1 MGIKHL
7 KKFILNKNIIK
18 IYNTINNFTKDAKKN
33 DMCVVAIDVWLFAYK
48 FKYSCNDI
56 LLAFSNL
63 IIKLLFN
70 NILPIPVFDGNPPI
84 EKKNIINS
92 RLNKKIKIKKQI
104 YLLEKKIN
112 NYNREEIIKTIN
124 KLNKQSITIT
134 HNDINNLKI
143 FFDLMNIPYLTA
155 TGEADSLCAKLYKE
169 NIIDACLSDDMD
181 ILVQGCNRL
190 IKITKN
196 KVFEYN
202 LENIL
207 HKLNINYSQFIDLC
221 ILFGCDYN
229 NYKIQLKPEESYNY
243 IIKYG
248 NIENINNFYNLNN
261 INYKKIKKIF
271 LFSSD
276 NETIPKNFYAN
287 INNKINIYNVLFFLK
302 KNSKNINNYVYND
315 YKKKLI
321 FINNNIIKP

>member
-7 KKFILNKNIIK
+7 RKFIIEKDMVN
-18 IYNTINNFTKDAKKN
+18 IYNTINNFTKQAKKN
-33 DMCVVAIDVWLFAYK
+33 DMCIVAIDVWLFAYK

-84 EKKNIINS
+84 EKKNVVDN
-92 RLNKKIKIKKQI
+92 RLNKKIKIKEQI
-104 YLLEKKIN
+104 YLLEKEIN
-112 NYNREEIIKTIN
+112 ETNKEEIMKTIN

-134 HNDINNLKI
+134 YNDIYNLKT
-143 FFDLMNIPYLTA
+143 FFTLMNIPFLSA
-155 TGEADSLCAKLYKE
+155 NGEADSLCAKLYKE

-190 IKITKN
+190 IKISKN
-196 KVFEYN
+196 KVIEYN

-207 HKLNINYSQFIDLC
+207 EKLNIEYTQFIDLC
-221 ILFGCDYN
+221 ILFGCDYHT
-229 NYKIQLKPEESYNY
+229 YKFPLKPNECYEN
-243 IIKYG
+243 IKKYG
-248 NIENINNFYNLNN
+248 NIENINNFYNLHNL
-261 INYKKIKKIF
+261 NYKKIKKIF
-271 LFSSD
+271 MSSAD
-276 NETIPKNFYAN
+276 NEIIPNNFN
-287 INNKINIYNVLFFLK
+287 PSIKNKINIDNVLYFLRQ
-302 KNSKNINNYVYND
+302 NSYNINNYVYYN

-321 FINNNIIKP
+321 YINNNIIKL